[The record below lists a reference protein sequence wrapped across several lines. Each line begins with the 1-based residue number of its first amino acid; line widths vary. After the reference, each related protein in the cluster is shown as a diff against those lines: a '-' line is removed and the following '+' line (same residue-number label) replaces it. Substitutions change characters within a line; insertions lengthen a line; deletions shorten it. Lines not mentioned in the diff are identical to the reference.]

1 AAQVEVPT
9 REIGATGSKCRSK
22 SEQPVGHWPKDDDGE
37 YAGGNET
44 LVERTHD
51 RLVGA
56 EPHEEGADDRGCHA
70 HGANSE
76 GVEHQI
82 GDDGLAVEVDGR
94 QNHGGDHRDR
104 IGLEQVGC
112 HARAVTYVVAYVV
125 GDGGGV
131 ARIVLGDAGL
141 NLADEV
147 AAHIG
152 TLGEDATTKTR
163 EDGDE

>member
-1 AAQVEVPT
+1 
-9 REIGATGSKCRSK
+9 
-22 SEQPVGHWPKDDDGE
+22 
-37 YAGGNET
+37 
-44 LVERTHD
+44 
-51 RLVGA
+51 
-56 EPHEEGADDRGCHA
+56 
-70 HGANSE
+70 
-76 GVEHQI
+76 
-82 GDDGLAVEVDGR
+82 DGLAVEVDGR

-163 EDGDE
+163 EDGDEWGAEAERHEGVNHGPPRQWHVQAE